1 MNRKLSIA
9 AITLGAL
16 AILGELCGI
25 LIPTVSWFF
34 DNGSKFGWA
43 SSVLLIVGGIL
54 GLRLLP
60 REIRWTPVTLQRFR
74 RFRSIG
80 RGWWSFRILLALIA
94 LAMLDQALV
103 GKRAL
108 LVRCDGKTYFPA
120 FSQKRYQ
127 AQDFGLAGEQ
137 EANYRELKERLN
149 KEKRGFV
156 WMPLVPW
163 DPVLDTDSLQ
173 SITLEQR
180 GGVWFKPGD
189 AEPYSG
195 RAQQFY
201 ADVPTQK
208 HTDTRFRKGLPDGE
222 SLGYSRTGALALSA
236 YYKAGVKDREKW
248 TGEMP
253 QEEFEKAA
261 VTSYEMIVYPAIPPL
276 WKAGHYLG
284 TDSRGWDVLAQ
295 IYGGWQLNL
304 KAILLFILFTY
315 GVGIIIG
322 LLMGFLGGIFD
333 IAMQRFIE
341 ILDELP
347 FLYIVMILIS
357 IIGVAN
363 MNLLILLGVICF
375 FSWTSLTYSLR
386 ALAYK
391 EKERDYI
398 SAARLQGA
406 STWRILTRYLLPNM
420 LATIVTKIPFSVA
433 AIISSLTALAFLG
446 FGLPETYPQ
455 WGWLFDDGTSHLSAV
470 WISISMF
477 SVMVFIL
484 LLVTFV
490 GEALRE
496 AFDPKKFTTYQ

>member
-34 DNGSKFGWA
+34 DNGRAFGWT
-43 SSVLLIVGGIL
+43 SSVLLIVGGVL
-54 GLRLLP
+54 GLRVLP

-80 RGWWSFRILLALIA
+80 RGWWSFRILLLLIA

-137 EANYRELKERLN
+137 ETNYRELKQRLS

-195 RAQQFY
+195 RAQQSY
-201 ADVPTQK
+201 ADLPTQK

-261 VTSYEMIVYPAIPPL
+261 VTSYEMIIYPAIPPL

-315 GVGIIIG
+315 GVGILIG

-333 IAMQRFIE
+333 IALQRFIE

-398 SAARLQGA
+398 AAARLQGA

>member
-1 MNRKLSIA
+1 MNRKLSIT

-25 LIPTVSWFF
+25 LIPTISWFF
-34 DNGSKFGWA
+34 DNGRTFGWI
-43 SSVLLIVGGIL
+43 SSALLIIGGIL
-54 GLRLLP
+54 GLLFLP

-137 EANYRELKERLN
+137 ETNYRELKQLLS

-173 SITLEQR
+173 SITLELR
-180 GGVWFKPGD
+180 HGVWFKPGD
-189 AEPYSG
+189 PEPYSG
-195 RAQQFY
+195 RAQQSY
-201 ADVPTQK
+201 ADLPTQK

-222 SLGYSRTGALALSA
+222 SLGYSRNGALALSA
-236 YYKAGVKDREKW
+236 FYKAGVKDREKW

-315 GVGIIIG
+315 GVGILIG

-406 STWRILTRYLLPNM
+406 STWRIITRYLLPNM